1 VATHL
6 FLFGTLRH
14 APLLEIVAGSLPVT
28 EGAVREGYRIAPSGN
43 GDWPVLVQE
52 PGAMAHG
59 LLIRDIAPDVL
70 DRLRHYESAYDMH
83 LEKAQ
88 VTVGQETVAVDVF
101 VPGTPSMV
109 EPGVWDLRAWVAR
122 RAALDCLSAAE
133 IMRLWGRF
141 CGDELR
147 FRVGQI
153 EARAG
158 SRIRAQTT
166 PPPHVVGQGPKTP
179 QAQVLS
185 QFDDHA
191 GYFFTRTFDL
201 QYATFAGGTS
211 DVVRREVFLA
221 PDAAIVLPYDPV
233 RDRVL
238 LVEQFRM
245 APFARG
251 EALPWMLEPVAGR
264 VDPGETPEE
273 CARREAVE
281 EAGLDL
287 RALHHVASC
296 YPTPGC
302 STEYFHIYLGVCD
315 LPDVETAS
323 HGLEEEHEDIR
334 THVLSYDAAMEL
346 VSSGEA
352 QNAPLILSLMW
363 LSGKRSLLRG
373 AA

>member
-1 VATHL
+1 MNKNL

-14 APLLEIVAGSLPVT
+14 APLLEIVAGTLPVT
-28 EGAVREGYRIAPSGN
+28 VAAVREGYRIAPSGD

-52 PGAMAHG
+52 PGAMAQG
-59 LLIRDIAPDVL
+59 LVIRDIAPDVL

-83 LEKAQ
+83 LSQCQ
-88 VTVGQETVAVDVF
+88 VSIGDEVVSADVF
-101 VPGTPSMV
+101 VPGAPSHV
-109 EPGVWDLRAWVAR
+109 DPGTWDLADWGAR
-122 RAALDCLSAAE
+122 RAALDCIAAAE
-133 IMRLWGRF
+133 IMQLWGRF
-141 CGDELR
+141 SGDELR
-147 FRVGQI
+147 FRVTQI

-158 SRIRAQTT
+158 SRLRAGQM
-166 PPPHVVGQGPKTP
+166 PPPHEVGQGPQTP
-179 QAQVLS
+179 MARVQG

-201 QYATFAGGTS
+201 DYATFDGGTS
-211 DVVRREVFLA
+211 EVVRREVFLA

-245 APFARG
+245 GPFARG

-264 VDPGETPEE
+264 VDPGETPED

-281 EAGLDL
+281 EADLDL

-296 YPTPGC
+296 YPSPGC
-302 STEYFHIYLGVCD
+302 STEYFHIYLGICE
-315 LPDVETAS
+315 LPDAETGS
-323 HGLEEEHEDIR
+323 HGLAEEHEDIR